1 MPPNISFPITKPK
14 VIPIAAC
21 HSGKS
26 GGQLNENRIVDTKA
40 PSLIS
45 CFLTIANK
53 ASQAIP
59 TTNTVIYIGRKY
71 AAPNHIF
78 AIKLV

>member
-1 MPPNISFPITKPK
+1 M
-14 VIPIAAC
+14 
-21 HSGKS
+21 S
-26 GGQLNENRIVDTKA
+26 GGQLRENKTVETNA

-59 TTNTVIYIGRKY
+59 TVNTTKYIGK
-71 AAPNHIF
+71 
-78 AIKLV
+78 K